1 MSPVVTP
8 TAFSPAGRLDTMLGK
23 YTMYRLILLVL
34 AALAVYSLLLNALG
48 WLTFGLPQ
56 MLLHLALCLG
66 LTYASNR
73 GLAALFHVRPHSES
87 SLITGLLLYFLFWPS
102 FVPMDVAGVALACVL
117 ASASKYALA
126 WRGRHVFNPAAAGAF
141 VTGLTG
147 LNVATW
153 WAATPAMLWLL
164 VPGVLL
170 VVYRTRKFLM
180 ATVFLV
186 VATSIVTTELLQAGM
201 TLGSSLWQALAQRP
215 LLFFV
220 GFMLTEPLTLPPRR
234 WQQLALAAVV
244 GVVFA
249 VPYNFGFIANSPE
262 LALLV
267 GNLLAFVAGQRGG
280 VKLTFAGSRAL
291 TPSTTE
297 FAFEPSR
304 PVRFVPGQYMELD
317 LPHAESD
324 GKGRRRVFSLTSAP
338 GSGTVK
344 FGVRTSEPLS
354 AAKKALLGLKPGD
367 HVTAT
372 SVGGDFV
379 LPRDPRTPVLLIAAG
394 IGITPYLAHLAS
406 GAGRDRDVVLLILA
420 RNSHEIAYASELEAS
435 GARIIARIADG
446 SAPPPFIADA
456 RAGVS
461 SGIGVSSG
469 AGATTGSDATAG
481 NGPRSDGAM
490 SDGAMSDGA
499 IGASA
504 IAGTPAADGVNPG
517 ARLDGAMLKA
527 LVPDIA
533 NRTVYVSG
541 SPASVASLRRAAK
554 QAGAHRVHVDSFSG
568 Y

>member
-1 MSPVVTP
+1 MSSIATPKAVT
-8 TAFSPAGRLDTMLGK
+8 PAGRLDTLLGK

-34 AALAVYSLLLNALG
+34 AALAAYSLLLNALG
-48 WLTFGLPQ
+48 WLTFGIPQ
-56 MLLHLALCLG
+56 MLVHLALCLG

-73 GLAALFHVRPHSES
+73 ALAAMFHVRPHSES

-102 FVPMDVAGVALACVL
+102 FMPMDVAGVALACVL

-126 WRGRHVFNPAAAGAF
+126 WRGRHIFNPAAAGAF
-141 VTGLTG
+141 VAGLTG

-180 ATVFLV
+180 ASVFLL
-186 VATSIVTTELLQAGM
+186 VATSIVTAELLQAGM
-201 TLGSSLWQALAQRP
+201 TLGGSVWQTLAQRP

-262 LALLV
+262 LALLL
-267 GNLLAFVAGQRGG
+267 GNLLAFLAGQRGG

-317 LPHAESD
+317 LPHAKSD

-338 GSGTVK
+338 GSETVK

-354 AAKKALLGLKPGD
+354 AAKKALLALNPGD
-367 HVTAT
+367 NVTAT

-379 LPRDPRTPVLLIAAG
+379 LPRDSRTPVLLIAAG
-394 IGITPYLAHLAS
+394 IGVTPYLAHLAS
-406 GAGRDRDVVLLILA
+406 GAGRERDVVLLLLA
-420 RNSHEIAYASELEAS
+420 RSTEEIAYASELAAS
-435 GARIIARIADG
+435 GARVIARIADG
-446 SAPPPFIADA
+446 SAPPPFITD
-456 RAGVS
+456 
-461 SGIGVSSG
+461 
-469 AGATTGSDATAG
+469 AGAAVASGTATNGSA
-481 NGPRSDGAM
+481 
-490 SDGAMSDGA
+490 
-499 IGASA
+499 
-504 IAGTPAADGVNPG
+504 PG
-517 ARLDGAMLKA
+517 ARLDGTTLKA

-533 NRTVYVSG
+533 DRTVYVSG
-541 SPASVASLRRAAK
+541 SPASVASLRQAARK
-554 QAGAHRVHVDSFSG
+554 AGARRVRVDSFSG